1 VALAMTVLLLSLA
14 GVPPTGGFFGKF
26 YVFRAAMQSPDL
38 AWLVVAA
45 VLNSLVSVYYYLRI
59 VVAMYFRE
67 PVRPWQP
74 FPSAGMALA
83 LVVIVVVVLALGL
96 VPGPVIDLV
105 AGGTG
110 AHVP

>member
-1 VALAMTVLLLSLA
+1 
-14 GVPPTGGFFGKF
+14 
-26 YVFRAAMQSPDL
+26 
-38 AWLVVAA
+38 
-45 VLNSLVSVYYYLRI
+45 VSVYYYLRI

-96 VPGPVIDLV
+96 VPGPVIDL
-105 AGGTG
+105 AATG
-110 AHVP
+110 LGALGK